1 MKQLVTANRLKLSHH
16 PHLLDSMHRLRHEV
30 FHEKLGWQVESVNGR
45 EVDSYDQLN
54 PTYMVATDHRG
65 HVEGTWRLLPTS
77 GPYMLK
83 DLFPQ
88 LLRNEKAPE
97 CSKIWE
103 ISRFAVSPRN
113 EYSRRQANLNQISFD
128 MIRAA
133 YDFAI
138 DNDLTHYVFA
148 TSVALERIFRTL
160 GLPIHRFGDKKA
172 QRVGKVLSVG
182 CWIDINEQFR
192 RAVHPDTN
200 AAPLLE
206 EAV

>member
-1 MKQLVTANRLKLSHH
+1 MTQIITANRRKMSHH
-16 PHLLDSMHRLRHEV
+16 PHLLDNMHRLRHEV
-30 FHEKLGWQVESVNGR
+30 FHEKLGWQVTSVNGR
-45 EVDSYDQLN
+45 EVDHYDDLN
-54 PTYMVATDHRG
+54 PTYMVSSDSRG

-97 CSKIWE
+97 CNNIWE

-113 EYSRRQANLNQISFD
+113 EYSRKQANLNEVSFE

-133 YDFAI
+133 YDFAVAQGI
-138 DNDLTHYVFA
+138 THYVFA
-148 TSVALERIFRTL
+148 TSVALERVFRTL
-160 GLPIHRFGDKKA
+160 GLPIYRFGDQKA
-172 QRVGKVLSVG
+172 QRIGKVLSVG
-182 CWIDINEQFR
+182 CWIDVNDQFR
-192 RAVHPDTN
+192 RAVHRDNDVTMPQR
-200 AAPLLE
+200 